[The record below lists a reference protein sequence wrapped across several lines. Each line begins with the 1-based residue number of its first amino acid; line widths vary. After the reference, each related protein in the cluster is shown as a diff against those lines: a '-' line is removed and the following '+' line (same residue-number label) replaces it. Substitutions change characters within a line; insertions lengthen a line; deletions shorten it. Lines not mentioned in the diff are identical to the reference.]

1 MNSTPD
7 DSTPTLRRR
16 VFDLLNPQ
24 DGQRSRGFGLS
35 QNKGSLLVEIATVA
49 VVAINSTSLILWT
62 VPSFRADFDTWF
74 RLVEDFTVA
83 VFLAEY
89 ALRLW
94 AAPEASADRS
104 AWPQR

>member
-1 MNSTPD
+1 M
-7 DSTPTLRRR
+7 
-16 VFDLLNPQ
+16 
-24 DGQRSRGFGLS
+24 
-35 QNKGSLLVEIATVA
+35 EIALVA

-83 VFLAEY
+83 VFLAEN

-94 AAPEASADRS
+94 AAP
-104 AWPQR
+104 